1 MSDQLDARFWS
12 LVEERFH
19 TLVQAFPVYATFLG
33 IHTEDGRF
41 GDGTRDG
48 VEQHL
53 ADEKRFLS
61 AVQALDPAGLSEPV
75 RFERDLAIYGARR
88 SIWDTEV
95 HRVWERRSTAMD
107 EVGDGIFAILARDFA
122 PLPERL
128 ASIASRLESVPRLLA
143 EHRTRL
149 GPRPVRTWNNLEL
162 EAAEQM
168 PSLFAEVVASGRG
181 ALPEGSVELRRLEA
195 AAAGASAA
203 VEQYADWLREQDA
216 RAVDDW
222 ALGSDLLDE
231 LVSLRA
237 FDGLTTD
244 EILAIGWEQLA
255 TNRQNR
261 REAARQV
268 DSAATEAQV
277 VDRVK
282 SHHPATFAQALDA
295 YRRAMFDARQYV
307 IDHDLATLPPGERL
321 EVIPTPEYLRP
332 VIPFAAYFEPPKFDP
347 NPSGIYIV
355 TPSSNGNQ
363 RAMREHSFA
372 SISNTGIH
380 EAYPGHHLQLSAA
393 LHHPSLVRTLTDPP
407 EFVEGWAMYCEQMMR
422 EDGYDTAPESLVA
435 LYTDAIWRSCR
446 IVLDVQMHRGEL
458 TVDQAT
464 DFLVEHTSFERPQAR
479 AEILRY
485 TYTPTYQLSY
495 LLGKVL
501 LLRLREEEKRR
512 LGSAFSLKQFHD
524 HLLYSGSLPIS
535 FHRRLL
541 SGEGGGPTP
550 PPAS

>member
-1 MSDQLDARFWS
+1 MTDQLDARFWS
-12 LVEERFH
+12 LVEGRFDDI
-19 TLVQAFPVYATFLG
+19 VQAFPVYATFLG
-33 IHTEDGRF
+33 IHTQDGLF
-41 GDGTRDG
+41 GDGTRDA
-48 VEQHL
+48 VEEHL
-53 ADEKRFLS
+53 AHEKRFL
-61 AVQALDPAGLSEPV
+61 AQVEALDPAALSEPV
-75 RFERDLAIYGARR
+75 RFERDLAIYGAKR
-88 SIWDTEV
+88 SIWDTEA

-128 ASIASRLESVPRLLA
+128 ASIASRLEGVPKLLA

-149 GPRPVRTWNNLEL
+149 GRRPVRIWNNLEL
-162 EAAEQM
+162 ESAEDM
-168 PSLFAEVVASGRG
+168 PSLFAQVVVSGRSTW
-181 ALPEGSVELRRLEA
+181 AEGSAELRRLEEA
-195 AAAGASAA
+195 ATRASAA
-203 VEQYADWLREQDA
+203 VEEHAVWLRGQDE
-216 RAVDDW
+216 RATEDW

-244 EILAIGWEQLA
+244 EILAIGWDQLA
-255 TNRQNR
+255 KNQQAR
-261 REAARQV
+261 RDAARRV
-268 DSAATEAQV
+268 DSRATEAEV

-282 SHHPATFAQALDA
+282 SKHPATFEEALEA
-295 YRRAMFDARQYV
+295 YRRAMFDARDFIV
-307 IDHDLATLPPGERL
+307 DRDLATVPAGERL
-321 EVIPTPEYLRP
+321 DVIPTPEYLRH
-332 VIPFAAYFEPPKFDP
+332 VIPFAAYFEPPRFDA

-355 TPSSNGNQ
+355 TPSVDGDP
-363 RAMREHSFA
+363 RAMREHYYA
-372 SISNTGIH
+372 GISNTSIH

-393 LHHPSLVRTLTDPP
+393 MHHPSLMRALTDPP

-422 EDGYDTAPESLVA
+422 EEGFDTAPESLVA

-446 IVLDVQMHRGEL
+446 IILDVRMHRGEV
-458 TVDQAT
+458 TADEAT
-464 DFLVEHTSFERPQAR
+464 DFLVKHTSFERPQAR

-501 LLRLREEEKRR
+501 LLRLREDEKRR
-512 LGSAFSLKQFHD
+512 LGGAFSLKEFHD
-524 HLLYSGSLPIS
+524 NLLYSGSLPIS

-541 SGEGGGPTP
+541 AGEGGGPSR